1 MIDSCRNNIWFILQ
15 LLPFFN
21 RMPSVLSIEEIDFVF
36 QALSGNI
43 ELLNSQGTIENLQK
57 NREPEFCERKLKVKQ
72 DYHCPTMHCGIKLWP
87 LF

>member
-1 MIDSCRNNIWFILQ
+1 MSDPSRNNIWFIFQ
-15 LLPFFN
+15 LLPFFH

-57 NREPEFCERKLKVKQ
+57 NREPEFCERKLKVTFFSAFLKK
-72 DYHCPTMHCGIKLWP
+72 DC
-87 LF
+87 